1 MSIEKKGSKSL
12 IKKILFGGLILLIV
26 GAVSIW
32 YIFSLK
38 FTDTS
43 EQKSDYVVNAV
54 DFIHEFEKSDSLAN
68 LKYSEKI
75 ITVNGT
81 VSEVEA
87 ADTTLN
93 IKMTDSISGS
103 YIIFGFQKA
112 NLEEPKRVKVGDK
125 LSIKGSCSGGAF
137 SEILEVE
144 YITFKRS
151 VISK

>member
-1 MSIEKKGSKSL
+1 MAVEKKGSKSL
-12 IKKILFGGLILLIV
+12 IKKILIAGFILLIV

-43 EQKSDYVVNAV
+43 EQKSDYVVNAI

-81 VSEVEA
+81 VSEIEA

-93 IKMTDSISGS
+93 LKMTDSISGS

-112 NLEEPKRVKVGDK
+112 NLAEPKRVKVGDK

-144 YITFKRS
+144 YITFKRC

>member
-1 MSIEKKGSKSL
+1 MAHTIKGSRSWLKKLL
-12 IKKILFGGLILLIV
+12 IAGLILLVI
-26 GAVSIW
+26 GAIAVW
-32 YIFSLK
+32 YIFTLK

-43 EQKSDYVVNAV
+43 GQASDHVVNAI
-54 DFIHEFEKSDSLAN
+54 DFIREFEKSDSLAN

-75 ITVNGT
+75 ITVNGI

-93 IKMTDSISGS
+93 LKMADSVSGS

-137 SEILEVE
+137 SEILETE
-144 YITFKRS
+144 YITFKRC
-151 VISK
+151 VISR

>member
-1 MSIEKKGSKSL
+1 MADGNKGSKSL
-12 IKKILFGGLILLIV
+12 IKKILIAGFILLIV

-43 EQKSDYVVNAV
+43 EQKSDYVVNAI

-68 LKYSEKI
+68 IKYSEKI

-93 IKMTDSISGS
+93 LKMTDSISGS

-112 NLEEPKRVKVGDK
+112 NLEEPKRVKAGDK

-144 YITFKRS
+144 YITFKRC